1 MIRRLYHFGDCTMD
15 VAAREL
21 CQAGTRVP
29 LSPSVFDC
37 IAYLLEHRD
46 RAVGRDELVSAVWG
60 KTSVTESLVG
70 KTLVKA
76 RRAVGD
82 NGAQQDVILTVP
94 RFGFHWIAPVRVEE
108 FEADAA
114 PLAPGVAPT
123 AAAPPPPLSPPLPP
137 APPARGA
144 RRRPWA
150 IAAIAACVLA
160 TCALLAGAWVLSRP
174 SAPAAPGSDAT
185 NAVATNPDAHAA
197 RLAVVP
203 VEIAGRAEDAWLRL
217 GLMDLIAQRLRAGGL
232 GVVPSDVVVRVAG
245 GASAADRARVLR
257 EATGAGTL
265 VAASAR
271 RSGEEWIVRA
281 VLRDADGREREVQ
294 ARAADAV
301 TVGREIADRLLR
313 LLGRTVPDER
323 APLDLS
329 LAEVS
334 QRVDAALLGNEFDAA
349 RRAIAA
355 ASAAD
360 QAAPELQLRLSEIDY
375 RLGLSDAARERLERL
390 LPALPLETEP
400 ALRAR
405 ALTGLG
411 AIALKQNRV
420 EVALPPLDE
429 AIALLDRQ
437 NEPESLGHALTG
449 RGIAHA
455 MRAEY
460 EAAGRDFA
468 RARIAFELSGDAHAA
483 ARVDINEGA
492 VATMRDRPADALPL
506 FERAAQRFERLDA
519 PTDLVNTLGNEVD
532 ARLALLQPAAA
543 LAASERMMAR
553 MERIGNPLE
562 RRVFLAIRA
571 RALAAVGRIAEARA
585 LLAELLQDADPDGEA
600 SVLGEARALQ
610 AQIDLAGG
618 ETATA
623 ATLAQQAIATLDGAE
638 FAHARA
644 EAWRVRV
651 LSLLRRGEPSAAAEE
666 GARFADWA
674 GASGRLSVLA
684 LARLAQ
690 AELLAARDGNLA
702 AEPAFLEARRTAEQA
717 GVPKDIAAATIA
729 SARVLIAAGELLRA
743 AEAAGQLARWA
754 DRDFDCA
761 LLQVHLYHALG
772 QREAWDSSLARA
784 RALAGERRIGAELQ
798 REPGAPAP
806 IGRAEPVVT
815 LH

>member
-1 MIRRLYHFGDCTMD
+1 MIRRLHHFGDCTVD

-60 KTSVTESLVG
+60 RTSVTESLVG

-108 FEADAA
+108 IEADAA
-114 PLAPGVAPT
+114 PVVPVAAT
-123 AAAPPPPLSPPLPP
+123 AAPPGTGTEPPEPSPPSAPTPHASGRRWMPFALAALALAACAGVGGWLYTSRSS
-137 APPARGA
+137 APPASDST
-144 RRRPWA
+144 
-150 IAAIAACVLA
+150 A
-160 TCALLAGAWVLSRP
+160 TA
-174 SAPAAPGSDAT
+174 
-185 NAVATNPDAHAA
+185 AVARDE

-232 GVVPSDVVVRVAG
+232 GVVPSDVVVRVSGQAP
-245 GASAADRARVLR
+245 ADDAARVLR

-271 RSGEEWIVRA
+271 RSGKDWIVSA
-281 VLRDADGREREVQ
+281 VLREADGREREVE

-301 TVGREIADRLLR
+301 SVGRETADRLLR
-313 LLGRTVPDER
+313 LFGREVPEER
-323 APLDLS
+323 AALALS

-334 QRVDAALLGNEFDAA
+334 QRVDAALLTNDFDAA

-375 RLGLSDAARERLERL
+375 RLGVSDAARERLERL
-390 LPALPLETEP
+390 LPALPVETEP

-411 AIALKQNRV
+411 AIALKQNRA

-429 AIALLDRQ
+429 AIMLLDRQ

-460 EAAGRDFA
+460 DEAGRDFA

-506 FERAAQRFERLDA
+506 FERAVQRFERLDA

-553 MERIGNPLE
+553 MERIRNPIE
-562 RRVFLAIRA
+562 RRVFLVIRA

-585 LLAELLQDADPDGEA
+585 LLADLLQDADPEREA
-600 SVLGEARALQ
+600 TVLGEARAQQ
-610 AQIDLAGG
+610 AAIDLAAG

-623 ATLAQQAIATLDGAE
+623 AALARQAIAALDGAE

-644 EAWRVRV
+644 EAWRVLV
-651 LSLLRRGEPSAAAEE
+651 LSLLRRNEQPAAAAE
-666 GARFADWA
+666 GTRFADWA
-674 GASGRLSVLA
+674 GAAGRAGVLA

-690 AELLAARDGNLA
+690 AELLAAREGSPA
-702 AEPAFLEARRTAEQA
+702 AGPAFLDARRIAEQA
-717 GVPKDIAAATIA
+717 GVPKDIATATIA
-729 SARVLIAAGELLRA
+729 GARVLIAAGELPRA

-772 QREAWDSSLARA
+772 QREAWDTSLARA
-784 RALAGERRIGAELQ
+784 RALAGERRIAADLQ

-806 IGRAEPVVT
+806 IGRAEPVVSM
-815 LH
+815 H

>member
-1 MIRRLYHFGDCTMD
+1 MIRRLYHFGDCTVD

-60 KTSVTESLVG
+60 RTSVTESLVG

-108 FEADAA
+108 SEADAA
-114 PLAPGVAPT
+114 PVVPVAAT
-123 AAAPPPPLSPPLPP
+123 AVPPVPAAPSPSVPPS
-137 APPARGA
+137 
-144 RRRPWA
+144 
-150 IAAIAACVLA
+150 
-160 TCALLAGAWVLSRP
+160 S
-174 SAPAAPGSDAT
+174 SAPARRVRRMPVAIGALALVACAVLGGWLYRSNSSVPGSAAT
-185 NAVATNPDAHAA
+185 AAVARDE

-203 VEIAGRAEDAWLRL
+203 VEITGRAEDAWLRL

-232 GVVPSDVVVRVAG
+232 AVVPSDVVVRVSGQAP
-245 GASAADRARVLR
+245 ADDAARVLR

-271 RSGEEWIVRA
+271 RSGKDWIVSA
-281 VLRDADGREREVQ
+281 VLREADGREREVE

-301 TVGREIADRLLR
+301 SVGRETADRLLR
-313 LLGRTVPDER
+313 LLGREVPEER
-323 APLDLS
+323 MALALS

-334 QRVDAALLGNEFDAA
+334 QRVDAALLTNDFDAA

-375 RLGLSDAARERLERL
+375 RLGVSDAARERLERL
-390 LPALPLETEP
+390 LPALPVETEP

-411 AIALKQNRV
+411 AIALKQNRA

-460 EAAGRDFA
+460 DEAGRDFA

-553 MERIGNPLE
+553 MERIRNPIE
-562 RRVFLAIRA
+562 RRVFLVIRA

-585 LLAELLQDADPDGEA
+585 LLADLLQDADPEREA
-600 SVLGEARALQ
+600 SVLGEARAQQ
-610 AQIDLAGG
+610 AAIDLAAG

-623 ATLAQQAIATLDGAE
+623 AALARQAIAALDGAE

-644 EAWRVRV
+644 EAWRVLV
-651 LSLLRRGEPSAAAEE
+651 LSLLRRNEQAAATQE

-674 GASGRLSVLA
+674 GAAGRASVLA

-690 AELLAARDGNLA
+690 AELLAARDGSLA
-702 AEPAFLEARRTAEQA
+702 AEPAFLDARRIAEQA
-717 GVPKDIAAATIA
+717 GVPKDIATATIA
-729 SARVLIAAGELLRA
+729 GARVLIAAGDLPRA

-772 QREAWDSSLARA
+772 QREAWDTSLARA
-784 RALAGERRIGAELQ
+784 RALAGERRIAADLQ

-806 IGRAEPVVT
+806 IGRAEPVVS

>member
-1 MIRRLYHFGDCTMD
+1 MIRRLYHFGDCTVD

-60 KTSVTESLVG
+60 RTSVTESLVG

-108 FEADAA
+108 IEADAA
-114 PLAPGVAPT
+114 PLAQGVAPT
-123 AAAPPPPLSPPLPP
+123 AAAPSPPLPP

-144 RRRPWA
+144 RWRPWVITA
-150 IAAIAACVLA
+150 IVASAFA

-174 SAPAAPGSDAT
+174 SAPAS
-185 NAVATNPDAHAA
+185 VAANSDAHAA

-245 GASAADRARVLR
+245 EAPADDAARALR
-257 EATGAGTL
+257 ETAGAGVL
-265 VAASAR
+265 VVASAR
-271 RSGEEWIVRA
+271 RSGQDWIVAA
-281 VLRDADGREREVQ
+281 VLREADGREREIE

-301 TVGREIADRLLR
+301 TVGRETADRLLR
-313 LLGRTVPDER
+313 LLGREVPDER
-323 APLDLS
+323 APPDLS

-334 QRVDAALLGNEFDAA
+334 QRVDAALLGNDFDAA

-375 RLGLSDAARERLERL
+375 RLGASDAARERLERL
-390 LPALPLETEP
+390 LPALPVETEP

-411 AIALKQNRV
+411 AIALKQNRA
-420 EVALPPLDE
+420 EIALPPLDE
-429 AIALLDRQ
+429 AIGLLDRQ

-455 MRAEY
+455 MRAGYDE
-460 EAAGRDFA
+460 AGRDFA

-532 ARLALLQPAAA
+532 ARLALLQPSAA
-543 LAASERMMAR
+543 LAASERMMAS
-553 MERIGNPLE
+553 MERIRNPLE

-571 RALAAVGRIAEARA
+571 RALAAVGRLVEARA
-585 LLAELLQDADPDGEA
+585 LLADLLRDADPQQEA

-610 AQIDLAGG
+610 AAVDLAAG

-623 ATLAQQAIATLDGAE
+623 AALARQAIAALDGAE

-644 EAWRVRV
+644 EAWRVLV
-651 LSLLRRGEPSAAAEE
+651 LALLRRSEQDAAAEE
-666 GARFADWA
+666 SARFAGWA
-674 GASGRLSVLA
+674 EGAGRASVLA

-690 AELLAARDGNLA
+690 AERVAAQHGNLA
-702 AEPAFLEARRTAEQA
+702 AGAAFAEARRSAEQA
-717 GVPKDIAAATIA
+717 GVPKDIATVTIA
-729 SARVLIAAGELLRA
+729 DARVLIAAGDLPRA

-772 QREAWDSSLARA
+772 QREAWDASLARA
-784 RALAGERRIGAELQ
+784 RALAGERRIAAELQ

-806 IGRAEPVVT
+806 IGRAEPVVSM
-815 LH
+815 H

>member
-1 MIRRLYHFGDCTMD
+1 MIRRLYHFGDCTVD

-46 RAVGRDELVSAVWG
+46 RAVGRDELVAAVWG
-60 KTSVTESLVG
+60 KASVTENLVG

-82 NGAQQDVILTVP
+82 DGVQQAVILTVP

-108 FEADAA
+108 VAADAS
-114 PLAPGVAPT
+114 
-123 AAAPPPPLSPPLPP
+123 PPPLPTIESAAAAAVPVSVP
-137 APPARGA
+137 APRAI
-144 RRRPWA
+144 RRRRWPSLG
-150 IAAIAACVLA
+150 IAAAALAACAAIGGWLYVSWLH
-160 TCALLAGAWVLSRP
+160 VSRP
-174 SAPAAPGSDAT
+174 PPSATPPSAAAKQ
-185 NAVATNPDAHAA
+185 AA

-203 VEIAGRAEDAWLRL
+203 VEIAGRAEDGWLRL

-232 GVVPSDVVVRVAG
+232 GVVSSDVVVRVAG
-245 GASAADRARVLR
+245 DASIDEAARALREKAGASA
-257 EATGAGTL
+257 L
-265 VAASAR
+265 VTASAR
-271 RSGEEWIVRA
+271 RSGSDWIVSA
-281 VLRDADGREREVQ
+281 VLREADGREREVE

-301 TVGREIADRLLR
+301 TVGRDVADRLLR
-313 LLGRTVPDER
+313 LLGREVPNEN
-323 APLDLS
+323 AVDLS

-334 QRVDAALLGNEFDAA
+334 QRVDAALLTNDFDGA
-349 RRAIAA
+349 RRVIAA
-355 ASAAD
+355 AGDTD

-390 LPALPLETEP
+390 LPMLSVETAP

-411 AIALKQNRV
+411 AIALKQNRADI
-420 EVALPPLDE
+420 ALPLLDE

-455 MRAEY
+455 MRAGYDE
-460 EAAGRDFA
+460 AGRDFA

-519 PTDLVNTLGNEVD
+519 PTDLINTLGNEVD
-532 ARLALLQPAAA
+532 ARLALLQPTSA
-543 LAASERMMAR
+543 LAASERMMPL
-553 MERIGNPLE
+553 MERIRNPLE
-562 RRVFLAIRA
+562 RRIFLVIRA
-571 RALAAVGRIAEARA
+571 RALAAVGRLAEARA
-585 LLAELLQDADPDGEA
+585 LLADLMQNADAEREPTL
-600 SVLGEARALQ
+600 LGEARALQ
-610 AQIDLAGG
+610 AAIDLGAGQM
-618 ETATA
+618 ATA
-623 ATLAQQAIATLDGAE
+623 AVLSRQAIATLDGAE

-644 EAWRVRV
+644 EAWHVLV
-651 LSLLRRGEPSAAAEE
+651 LSLLGRGEQAAAAQES
-666 GARFADWA
+666 ARFVEWA
-674 GASGRLSVLA
+674 IGTRRASVLA
-684 LARLAQ
+684 LAQLARAERLNAGAANDG
-690 AELLAARDGNLA
+690 AEA
-702 AEPAFLEARRTAEQA
+702 AFLDARRSAEQA
-717 GVPKDIAAATIA
+717 GVAKDIAAVVIA
-729 SARVLIAAGELLRA
+729 QARVLIAADDLPRA
-743 AEAAGQLARWA
+743 AEAAGQLARWS

-761 LLQVHLYHALG
+761 LLQVSLYHALG
-772 QREAWDSSLARA
+772 QREAWSTSLARA
-784 RALAGERRIGAELQ
+784 RGLAGERRIANELQ

-806 IGRAEPVVT
+806 IGHAEPVASMR
-815 LH
+815 